1 MDASRAQAESN
12 PILEALDTAQ
22 PALAVV
28 SRAFLQEVDPLPGL
42 PANAAVQSTAAFRAA
57 PGHGE
62 ALREGLAAAR
72 ERASSMGVEV
82 RNYSLR
88 QAGANTGL
96 SGRAAGFES
105 WAQLA
110 EFEAQTAADGGG
122 PLVQLLR
129 SANVVP
135 VISGVSVAV

>member
-1 MDASRAQAESN
+1 MR
-12 PILEALDTAQ
+12 EALT
-22 PALAVV
+22 
-28 SRAFLQEVDPLPGL
+28 
-42 PANAAVQSTAAFRAA
+42 
-57 PGHGE
+57 
-62 ALREGLAAAR
+62 AAR
-72 ERASSMGVEV
+72 ERASARGVEA

-96 SGRAAGFES
+96 SGRAAGYES

-110 EFEAQTAADGGG
+110 EFDAQNAADGGG
-122 PLVQLLR
+122 PLAQLIR